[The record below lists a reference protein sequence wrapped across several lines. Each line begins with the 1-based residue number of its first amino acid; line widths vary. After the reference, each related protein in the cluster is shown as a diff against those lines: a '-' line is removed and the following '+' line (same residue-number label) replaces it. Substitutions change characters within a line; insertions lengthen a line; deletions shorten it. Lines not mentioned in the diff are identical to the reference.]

1 MKDLIWNSGKD
12 NGPYFIFYV
21 VKSRILKFVSK
32 HCTKLNIYYSG
43 QPKIKKIFF
52 NNIDVFYESV
62 KPNFKFSESVEPK
75 YNIFSS
81 ELCPRCVRSSLSCP
95 PSLSWTRTNP

>member
-21 VKSRILKFVSK
+21 VKSLILKFVSK

-43 QPKIKKIFF
+43 QPKIKIFF
-52 NNIDVFYESV
+52 FN
-62 KPNFKFSESVEPK
+62 
-75 YNIFSS
+75 
-81 ELCPRCVRSSLSCP
+81 
-95 PSLSWTRTNP
+95 T